1 VAVPIL
7 TGLATLNQDVL
18 VDSLVPDVIDGL
30 REDLHPQFG
39 VRAYRV
45 YRVIR
50 TWSGRVAGEGVA
62 TDDAGELRPQPLVWQ
77 WDGLR
82 FEQAT
87 CGIEELGEV
96 KLTEVS
102 LTYTEG
108 QLTGQPLRR
117 NQEILIA
124 IGEAHG
130 QGSTTRLFRH
140 TRPPYIDRVKDMG
153 WVVWLRKVEGAAWAP
168 A

>member
-1 VAVPIL
+1 MAVPVLI
-7 TGLATLNQDVL
+7 GLAFLNPDVL
-18 VDSLVPDVIDGL
+18 VDSLVGDVIDGL

-50 TWSGRVAGEGVA
+50 SWAGRVAGEGTF
-62 TDDAGELRPQPLVWQ
+62 TDDAAELRPQPLVWQ

-82 FEQAT
+82 FVQET
-87 CGIEELGEV
+87 CGVEELGEV

-102 LTYTEG
+102 LTYTES
-108 QLTGQPLRR
+108 QLTGQPLRK

-130 QGSTTRLFRH
+130 QASSTRLFRH
-140 TRPPYIDRVKDMG
+140 TRPPYIDRVKDMA
-153 WVVWLRKVEGAAWAP
+153 WVLWLRKVEGATWLP